1 MIGDARCRWAGLYYR
16 ALKQSG
22 VETEMVIYPD
32 DGHPIKQLP
41 HMEDV
46 LQRVLDWF
54 AKHDIAQP

>member
-1 MIGDARCRWAGLYYR
+1 MGVMYYR
-16 ALKQSG
+16 AMKQSG
-22 VETEMVIYPD
+22 AETEMVIYPD
-32 DGHPIKQLP
+32 EGHPIKQLP

>member
-1 MIGDARCRWAGLYYR
+1 MPAADGRQVLP
-16 ALKQSG
+16 G

-32 DGHPIKQLP
+32 EGHPVKQLP
-41 HMEDV
+41 HMENV